1 MNCINIIEKVEIK
14 YKVAFLILNLFQAFI
29 LSFHIS
35 TESAPSPRFIFLDFK
50 QGYPCRQTV
59 IAGDI
64 LHSKGSRSP
73 CLGLYTA
80 WYILF
85 FEGFVI
91 NHQNEGDKTKCYAA
105 ITQSLLQSVSS
116 ASHIIPV

>member
-14 YKVAFLILNLFQAFI
+14 YKAVFLNLFLNFLDLFQTFI
-29 LSFHIS
+29 LGFHIS
-35 TESAPSPRFIFLDFK
+35 TESASFPQFMFLDSK

-59 IAGDI
+59 TAGDI
-64 LHSKGSRSP
+64 LHSAVCSNP

-91 NHQNEGDKTKCYAA
+91 NHQNEGDKTKCYTA
-105 ITQSLLQSVSS
+105 ITQSL
-116 ASHIIPV
+116 